1 MKAFTKLTI
10 AIAAA
15 VLAPAAMAAAPA
27 AKGGVNGEKIYSANC
42 ASCHAAGVLGAP
54 KVGDKAAWA
63 PRVKQGKEVLY
74 THALNGFK
82 MMPPKG
88 GNPGLKDDEVKAAID
103 FMAKS

>member
-1 MKAFTKLTI
+1 MKALHTLSL

-15 VLAPAAMAAAPA
+15 VLAPAALAAAPA
-27 AKGGVNGEKIYSANC
+27 AKGGVNGEKVYAANC

-54 KVGDKAAWA
+54 KAGDKAAWA

-74 THALNGFK
+74 THGLQGFK

-103 FMAKS
+103 FMIKT